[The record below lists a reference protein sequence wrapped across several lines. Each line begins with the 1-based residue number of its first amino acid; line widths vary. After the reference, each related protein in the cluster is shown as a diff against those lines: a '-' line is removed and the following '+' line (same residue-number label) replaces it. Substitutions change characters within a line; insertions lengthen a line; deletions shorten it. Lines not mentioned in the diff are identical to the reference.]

1 MTTIVLIIVLLG
13 TYCTLVFPVYVLGR
27 RRGLRSSW
35 AAFIPFLGVWIV
47 LCESIGQSGWC
58 SLIAF
63 VPYVGPFA
71 LLLWTGL
78 AVPDHHGRSQWWSAA
93 LAFPGVNLIGYW
105 FYAFTLPRQP
115 ELAPA

>member
-1 MTTIVLIIVLLG
+1 
-13 TYCTLVFPVYVLGR
+13 
-27 RRGLRSSW
+27 LRSRSIDELQGEVEPRHDATTGDDEEPGG
-35 AAFIPFLGVWIV
+35 AAV
-47 LCESIGQSGWC
+47 SGWC